1 MANRKEKNK
10 GVEGFNLKEYK
21 PLNGRLLITLNSDS
35 SLLSG
40 SKQASI
46 LDYQTV
52 VAVQQNDE
60 IEVGDIVLLD
70 IESLVRHYPEED
82 KDGKTVIKES
92 LNIPGINLGGEVYGE
107 VRFVNLRGYFK
118 KK

>member
-10 GVEGFNLKEYK
+10 GIEGFDLKDYT
-21 PLNGRLLITLNSDS
+21 PINGRILITLNSES

-46 LDYQTV
+46 LDYQTI
-52 VAVQQNDE
+52 VAVQPNDE
-60 IEVGDIVLLD
+60 IKVGDIVLLD
-70 IESLVRHYPEED
+70 IESLIRRYPEED
-82 KDGKTVIKES
+82 KDGKTIIKES

-107 VRFVNLRGYFK
+107 IRFSNLRGYFK

>member
-10 GVEGFNLKEYK
+10 GIEGFNLKEYK

-52 VAVQQNDE
+52 TTE
-60 IEVGDIVLLD
+60 
-70 IESLVRHYPEED
+70 
-82 KDGKTVIKES
+82 
-92 LNIPGINLGGEVYGE
+92 
-107 VRFVNLRGYFK
+107 
-118 KK
+118 